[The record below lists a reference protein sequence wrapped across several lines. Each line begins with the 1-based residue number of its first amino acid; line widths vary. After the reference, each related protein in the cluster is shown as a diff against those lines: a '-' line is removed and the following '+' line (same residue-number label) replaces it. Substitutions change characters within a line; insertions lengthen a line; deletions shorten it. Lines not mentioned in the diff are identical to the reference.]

1 MKKPKIAVA
10 QKPTPK
16 AKAEQPVVSVD
27 AVTKPK
33 KMTTS
38 QKAPKKEKAVS
49 PKVVAQVAEAATPGG
64 IWPNWV
70 ENLLI
75 AIGVKKKQ
83 ANPSDR

>member
-27 AVTKPK
+27 AATKPK
-33 KMTTS
+33 KITTS
-38 QKAPKKEKAVS
+38 QKSPKKAKAVN
-49 PKVVAQVAEAATPGG
+49 PKALAQVTEAATPKHASLPTGG

-70 ENLLI
+70 ENLLM
-75 AIGVKKKQ
+75 AIGVKKK
-83 ANPSDR
+83 

>member
-27 AVTKPK
+27 AVTKPEK
-33 KMTTS
+33 VTPS
-38 QKAPKKEKAVS
+38 QKPPKQAKAV
-49 PKVVAQVAEAATPGG
+49 AQAVEAAASERASLPSDS

-70 ENLLI
+70 ENLFVG
-75 AIGVKKKQ
+75 IGVKKK
-83 ANPSDR
+83 